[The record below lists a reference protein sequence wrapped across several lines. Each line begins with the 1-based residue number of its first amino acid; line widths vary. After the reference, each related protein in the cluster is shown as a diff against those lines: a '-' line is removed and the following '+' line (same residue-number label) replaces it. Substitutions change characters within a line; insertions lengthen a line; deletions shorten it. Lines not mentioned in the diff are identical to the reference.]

1 MFTINCPGE
10 GNGQFQGPTGL
21 TVDSQDNIIVAGDCS
36 TDVRSQ
42 QNQALISFDLPIL
55 TLFLIKFDTWSVL

>member
-1 MFTINCPGE
+1 MFTLNCPGE

-36 TDVRSQ
+36 NNSAKSDFNFKVP
-42 QNQALISFDLPIL
+42 N
-55 TLFLIKFDTWSVL
+55 